1 LSDGPFSAAA
11 DGVRV
16 LVRLTP
22 RAREDRLLGLV
33 PGAGGEKTAVKA
45 AVTAPAQEGR
55 ANEALLRLLAREWRL
70 PRRDLAI
77 LAGAT
82 SRSKLVAIT
91 GDPQP
96 LMARLGALIAALP
109 GR

>member
-1 LSDGPFSAAA
+1 MSDGPLSAAA
-11 DGVRV
+11 DGVHV
-16 LVRLTP
+16 LVRLAP
-22 RAREDRLLGLV
+22 RARENRLLGLV
-33 PGAGGEKTAVKA
+33 PGADGGQTALKA

-55 ANEALLRLLAREWRL
+55 ANAALLQLLAREWRV

-77 LAGAT
+77 LAGAA
-82 SRSKLVAIT
+82 SRSKLVRVA
-91 GDPQP
+91 GDPQR

>member
-1 LSDGPFSAAA
+1 MRDSPLSPAA

-22 RAREDRLLGLV
+22 RAREQGLV
-33 PGAGGEKTAVKA
+33 AVISGTGESAAAKA
-45 AVTAPAQEGR
+45 AVTAPAEGGR
-55 ANEALLRLLAREWRL
+55 ANEALLQLLAQEWRL

-82 SRSKLVAIT
+82 RRSKLVGIA
-91 GDPQP
+91 GDPRQ
-96 LMARLGALIAALP
+96 LTARLGPLIAALP
-109 GR
+109 RR

>member
-1 LSDGPFSAAA
+1 LSDDPFSVAA
-11 DGVRV
+11 DGLRV

-33 PGAGGEKTAVKA
+33 PGAGGEKTALRA

-55 ANEALLRLLAREWRL
+55 ANEALLRLLAREWRV

-82 SRSKLVAIT
+82 SRTKRVAIA
-91 GDPQP
+91 GDPQK
-96 LMARLGALIAALP
+96 LMAEIAPLIAALP

>member
-1 LSDGPFSAAA
+1 MRL
-11 DGVRV
+11 

-22 RAREDRLLGLV
+22 RAREDRLLGLA
-33 PGAGGEKTAVKA
+33 PGAEGGKTALRA

-77 LAGAT
+77 LAGAA
-82 SRSKLVAIT
+82 SRTKLVGIT
-91 GDPQP
+91 GDPRK
-96 LMARLGALIAALP
+96 LMAEIGPVIAALAA
-109 GR
+109 R